1 MKKRRMIFGAA
12 LAIIALGAITA
23 FIIWRHNAARRPQ
36 NTLTLYGNVDIREIQ
51 LAFKESN
58 RIASMTVTE
67 GTQVH
72 KGQLLGLL
80 DQHTYRLNRDLA
92 KAQAQQRQAE
102 LAALLAGSRKEDIA
116 RLRAQLASARAELNS
131 ATLTYERTR
140 RLARQNFASREKLD
154 ETQSLMKAARGRK
167 DAAQAALDLA
177 IAGPRQEDIAGA
189 RAAVSAAQAQ
199 VALAQQHLDDTRLTA
214 PAAGIIRDRILEP
227 GDMASPQTPVYTLA
241 ITQPVWVRAYVDEP
255 DLGKLRPGMR
265 AYITTDSSPG
275 RRFTGWVGYI
285 SPTAEF
291 TPKEVQTPQ
300 LRTELVYQVRVY
312 ACNSRGE
319 LRLGMPATV
328 TVPLH
333 QAPDVHPPDC
343 ANAAHERA
351 Q

>member
-1 MKKRRMIFGAA
+1 MKKRRMILGAA
-12 LAIIALGAITA
+12 LAIITLGAITA
-23 FIIWRHNAARRPQ
+23 FMIWRHNATHRPQ
-36 NTLTLYGNVDIREIQ
+36 NTLTLYGNVDIREVQ

-58 RIASMTVTE
+58 RIASMAVTE
-67 GTQVH
+67 GTRVD

-80 DQHTYRLNRDLA
+80 DQHTYRLNMDLA
-92 KAQAQQRQAE
+92 KAEAQQRQAA

-131 ATLTYERTR
+131 ATLTYKRTR

-154 ETQSLMKAARGRK
+154 ETESLMKAARGRA

-189 RAAVSAAQAQ
+189 RAAVSGAQAQ
-199 VALAQQHLDDTRLTA
+199 VALAQRHLDDAHLTA
-214 PAAGIIRDRILEP
+214 PAAGVIRDRVLEP

-241 ITQPVWVRAYVDEP
+241 ITQPVWVRGYVDEP

-265 AYITTDSSPG
+265 AYITTDSFPG
-275 RRFTGWVGYI
+275 HRFTGWVGYI

-291 TPKEVQTPQ
+291 TPKAVQTPQ

-312 ACNSRGE
+312 ACNPRGR

-328 TVPLH
+328 TVPLR
-333 QAPDVHPPDC
+333 QAPDTQPPDC
-343 ANAAHERA
+343 AKAARDHI